1 MAGSHAVSAREPGQI
16 REEAALSDT
25 AHAPWASLAGAED
38 RRARSRSSS
47 RDGCTVH
54 FPFMSGEPLE
64 IVRQVAE
71 RWNAGDIE
79 GLLALY
85 SEDIVVKTG
94 EHWPESSPVQGKEE
108 FRESIDEWRS
118 VWKSIVIETDQ
129 VEAHGD
135 RVVAHGA
142 WKSTGRVSGV
152 DGRMPIHIVFTVRA
166 GRIARLEWFPD
177 HERAVAAA
185 RGA

>member
-1 MAGSHAVSAREPGQI
+1 MPS
-16 REEAALSDT
+16 T
-25 AHAPWASLAGAED
+25 
-38 RRARSRSSS
+38 
-47 RDGCTVH
+47 
-54 FPFMSGEPLE
+54 PLE
-64 IVRQVAE
+64 IVREVSE

-85 SEDIVVKTG
+85 ADDIVVKTG
-94 EHWPESSPVQGKEE
+94 EHWPEQGPVQGKDE

-118 VWKSIVIETDQ
+118 VWKSISIETDK

-142 WKSTGRVSGV
+142 WKSTGRVSGL
-152 DGRMPIHIVFTVRA
+152 DGRMPIHIVFTVQG